1 MDRLPKPTRYRPVAL
16 LVVALA
22 CGPAAAQAS
31 PQGTA
36 AAMLAPAALD
46 FGFDYELAKLVSQA
60 VATGDFNDAA
70 LAAIRAHPATAAMV
84 RKMRLKSVDELVAY
98 LRGLTKDAAM
108 RDAARVVLAD
118 LGRSDG
124 GKYGPLADDVTRQ
137 LAQYVPAQFVGRL
150 KVYFIF
156 GGNASGFAF
165 DDDADDVY
173 VNLARFTQASTQELA
188 ETVAHELFHAVQSHV
203 MTTPP
208 RPAPGTPA
216 NATGAV
222 WMKRLIY
229 DLVQEGTA
237 ELFTHPVA
245 DRPASAYSGGNK
257 ARIERNAKRIRGIIT
272 LFETTALRLRLA
284 PPRDEDAYD
293 AIYGMLFYGNF
304 DEAGYDLGW
313 LMATTIE
320 KREGKGAIFALLKD
334 DPTQFV
340 LRYQAIAMADAA
352 LPAFGDEF
360 IEAVKAQRARP

>member
-1 MDRLPKPTRYRPVAL
+1 MNCLPNLTRYRSLAV

-22 CGPAAAQAS
+22 CGPAAAQAI

-36 AAMLAPAALD
+36 AAMPAAAALE
-46 FGFDYELAKLVSQA
+46 FGFDYELARLISHA
-60 VATGDFNDAA
+60 VATGDFSDAA

-84 RKMRLKSVDELVAY
+84 RKMRLKNGDELVAY
-98 LRGLTKDAAM
+98 LRGLAKDAAT

-118 LGRSDG
+118 LARSDG
-124 GKYGPLADDVTRQ
+124 GKYGPLANDVTRQ
-137 LAQYVPAQFVGRL
+137 LAQYVPSRFAGRL

-165 DDDADDVY
+165 DDDADNVY
-173 VNLARFTQASTQELA
+173 VNLARFTQASTRELA
-188 ETVAHELFHAVQSHV
+188 ETVAHELFHAVQTHV

-222 WMKRLIY
+222 WMKRLVY

-245 DRPASAYSGGNK
+245 ERPASAYSERSK
-257 ARIERNAKRIRGIIT
+257 ARIERNAKRIRGIVA

-293 AIYGMLFYGNF
+293 AIYGLLFYGNF
-304 DEAGYDLGW
+304 DETGYDLGW

-320 KREGKGAIFALLKD
+320 KRDGKDAIFALLKD
-334 DPTQFV
+334 DPAQFV
-340 LRYQAIAMADAA
+340 LRYQAIATADAA
-352 LPAFGDEF
+352 LPKFGDEF
-360 IEAVKAQRARP
+360 IEAVRALQARP